1 MASFVM
7 KDQIYAAMTADQKS
21 MFNAMPPALQ
31 DSYMAH
37 IAQRHPPDCTCGC
50 KSPAMM
56 AKMAAPANA
65 LTPICTMN
73 DIANQNACGGAQ
85 IHVSAATELA
95 LVRMQDASILSQYA
109 PGVNCSEVVD
119 GVGEIFARYGG
130 RSTVRVWTARASV
143 GRALLY
149 TFRGLAW
156 LRSHVALA
164 LVSGTRFP

>member
-1 MASFVM
+1 MAPPVGSVPKYIKVNGVM
-7 KDQIYAAMTADQKS
+7 QK
-21 MFNAMPPALQ
+21 NPA
-31 DSYMAH
+31 
-37 IAQRHPPDCTCGC
+37 HPENRVGAVP
-50 KSPAMM
+50 

>member
-1 MASFVM
+1 MPMAPPVGSVPKYIKVNGVM
-7 KDQIYAAMTADQKS
+7 QK
-21 MFNAMPPALQ
+21 NPA
-31 DSYMAH
+31 
-37 IAQRHPPDCTCGC
+37 HPENRAGAVP
-50 KSPAMM
+50 

-95 LVRMQDASILSQYA
+95 LVRMQDASILGQYA

-130 RSTVRVWTARASV
+130 RSEYCS
-143 GRALLY
+143 
-149 TFRGLAW
+149 
-156 LRSHVALA
+156 SMDS
-164 LVSGTRFP
+164 SG